1 MNSVNSDDAY
11 VNKTN
16 RNLCLDLTQLYKLL
30 FNLPPKLHQLIEVVI
45 CQRIIFVIWLK
56 DRVDV
61 ELQLPAYCDGVFTY
75 YNFLKFLKCK
85 KIQFQTS
92 SSQVNFCY
100 FQGYIV
106 IDSAEP
112 AAINC
117 NICTIGKENNML
129 VVKEFDSKELIFR
142 IVA

>member
-61 ELQLPAYCDGVFTY
+61 E
-75 YNFLKFLKCK
+75 
-85 KIQFQTS
+85 
-92 SSQVNFCY
+92 
-100 FQGYIV
+100 
-106 IDSAEP
+106 
-112 AAINC
+112 
-117 NICTIGKENNML
+117 
-129 VVKEFDSKELIFR
+129 
-142 IVA
+142 

>member
-1 MNSVNSDDAY
+1 MLNCNFRHIVMAS
-11 VNKTN
+11 
-16 RNLCLDLTQLYKLL
+16 
-30 FNLPPKLHQLIEVVI
+30 LHIT
-45 CQRIIFVIWLK
+45 IFL
-56 DRVDV
+56 
-61 ELQLPAYCDGVFTY
+61 
-75 YNFLKFLKCK
+75 NFLNVK

-117 NICTIGKENNML
+117 NICIVGKENNML